1 MTDVQ
6 TIAVIAD
13 DEDIRLDR
21 WFRRHFPELGHGP
34 LEKMLRT
41 GQIRIDG
48 KRAKSS
54 TRLVVGQ
61 NIRVPPIGPAP
72 AASSTSSGAPSK
84 AWVEPEPD
92 NHETDWLHDAILHM
106 DDQVIAINKPPGLA
120 VQGGTG
126 IKRQLDGM
134 LDALR
139 FGLPDRP
146 RLVHRLDKDTSGVL
160 LLGRTPGSAAK
171 LAEIFR
177 TKEARKT
184 YWAIT
189 VGLPWPAQGRINLA
203 IGKGASGSSSDERML
218 VDGPGAKRAVTYYS
232 VIEEASKRAA
242 WIALRPITG
251 RTHQLRVHC
260 AAMGTPI
267 LGDGKY
273 GAKEAFINGV
283 PGGKSLMLHAREI
296 EIRMPNRALLHVTA
310 PLPDSMKKVWKFFE
324 FNPDLK
330 IDPFAKLEV
339 K

>member
-1 MTDVQ
+1 MTQVQ
-6 TIAVIAD
+6 TLPVIAD
-13 DEDIRLDR
+13 DENIRLDR
-21 WFRRHFPELGHGP
+21 WFRRHFPDLSHGR

-41 GQIRIDG
+41 GQVRVDG

-54 TRLVVGQ
+54 TRLIVGQ
-61 NIRVPPIGPAP
+61 NIRVPPM
-72 AASSTSSGAPSK
+72 GAPPPALPRPRPPLDERET
-84 AWVEPEPD
+84 AW
-92 NHETDWLHDAILHM
+92 LKDAILHM

-120 VQGGTG
+120 VQGGSG
-126 IKRQLDGM
+126 VKRHLDGM

-160 LLGRTPGSAAK
+160 LLGRSPGAAAK

-177 TKEARKT
+177 TKEAKKT

-189 VGLPWPAQGRINLA
+189 VGLPQPARGRVDLA
-203 IGKGASGSSSDERML
+203 IGKGATGSSPDERML
-218 VDGPGAKRAVTYYS
+218 VDGPGAKRAVTYSS
-232 VIEEASKRAA
+232 VVEEASRRAA

-296 EIRMPNRALLHVTA
+296 EIPLPNRAKLHVAA
-310 PLPDSMKKVWKFFE
+310 PLPDSMKTVWRFFE
-324 FNPDLK
+324 FNPDVKINDFAQLK
-330 IDPFAKLEV
+330 V
-339 K
+339 

>member
-1 MTDVQ
+1 MTQVQ
-6 TIAVIAD
+6 TLPVIAD

-21 WFRRHFPELGHGP
+21 WFKRHFPELGHGR

-41 GQIRIDG
+41 GQIRVDG

-54 TRLVVGQ
+54 TRLIVGQ
-61 NIRVPPIGPAP
+61 NIRVPPMGAAP
-72 AASSTSSGAPSK
+72 ATNGKPK
-84 AWVEPEPD
+84 IRPQIDERETAW
-92 NHETDWLHDAILHM
+92 LQDAILHM

-120 VQGGTG
+120 VQGGSG
-126 IKRQLDGM
+126 IKRHLDGM

-160 LLGRTPGSAAK
+160 LLGRSPGSASK

-177 TKEARKT
+177 TKEAKKT

-189 VGLPWPAQGRINLA
+189 VGLPRPANGRVDLA
-203 IGKGASGSSSDERML
+203 IGKGASASSPDERML

-232 VIEEASKRAA
+232 VVEEASKRAA

-273 GAKEAFINGV
+273 GGADAFINGV
-283 PGGKSLMLHAREI
+283 PGGKSLMLHARGI
-296 EIRMPNRALLHVTA
+296 EIKLPNRSTLHVTA
-310 PLPDSMKKVWKFFE
+310 PLPDSMKTVWRFFE
-324 FNPDLK
+324 FDPEIN

-339 K
+339 